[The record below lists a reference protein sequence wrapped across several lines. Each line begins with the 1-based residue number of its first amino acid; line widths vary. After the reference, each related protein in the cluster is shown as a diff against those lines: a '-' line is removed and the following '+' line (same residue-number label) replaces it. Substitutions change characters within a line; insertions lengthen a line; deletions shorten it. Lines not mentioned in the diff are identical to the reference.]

1 MNKLKKNILALTL
14 AALLL
19 LSICAYLAKNGFT
32 LDKSKNPD
40 QSTSNL
46 KQVIAQTDPLQIS
59 EMRKR
64 SYPGSDITI
73 GETLTPKKNY
83 NQYIASYKSDGLKI
97 YGLLTVPQGDPPAG
111 GWPAI
116 IFNHGYIPPD
126 QYQTTE
132 RYVAYVASFAQAR
145 YVVFKPDF
153 RGNGNSEGQPEGS
166 YYSPGYTIDALNALS
181 SIKKYPN
188 VNGNKIGMWGHSMGG
203 NVTLRSL
210 VVSQDIK
217 AAVIWG
223 GVVGTYDD
231 LLNNWSRKV
240 SYVPSQR
247 ELSLR
252 NTNRANLLSKHG
264 TPQTEPDFWHSIDP
278 NYNLQYVQTPV
289 QLNAGLADEEVPWQ
303 FSQELS
309 DRLKTAGKTVEF
321 YAYPGADHN
330 ISVPSFDLAMKNS
343 LNFFNKYLKGGD

>member
-1 MNKLKKNILALTL
+1 M
-14 AALLL
+14 
-19 LSICAYLAKNGFT
+19 SICTYLVKNGLTF
-32 LDKSKNPD
+32 DKSKSTK
-40 QSTSNL
+40 QSTSASS
-46 KQVIAQTDPLQIS
+46 QVGGQTDPLQIS

-64 SYPGSDITI
+64 SYPGSNITI
-73 GETLTPKKNY
+73 EETLAPEGNY
-83 NQYIASYKSDGLKI
+83 NQYIASYRSDGLKI
-97 YGLLTVPQGDPPAG
+97 YGLLTVPQGDSPAG

-116 IFNHGYIPPD
+116 NFNHGYIPPD

-132 RYVAYVASFAQAR
+132 RYVAYVADFTRAG

-188 VNGNKIGMWGHSMGG
+188 VNPDKIGMWGHSMGG

-240 SYVPSQR
+240 PYVPSQR
-247 ELSLR
+247 EMALR
-252 NTNRANLLSKHG
+252 NTNRANLLGKYG
-264 TPQTEPDFWHSIDP
+264 TPQTNPDFWHSIDP
-278 NYNLQYVQTPV
+278 NYNLQYVQAPV
-289 QLNAGLADEEVPWQ
+289 QLDAGHSDEEVPWQ
-303 FSQELS
+303 FSQGLA
-309 DRLKTAGKTVEF
+309 DRLKAAGKTVEL
-321 YAYPGADHN
+321 YTYPGADHN
-330 ISVPSFDLAMKNS
+330 ISAPNFDSAMKNS
-343 LNFFNKYLKGGD
+343 LDFFNKYLKGDN